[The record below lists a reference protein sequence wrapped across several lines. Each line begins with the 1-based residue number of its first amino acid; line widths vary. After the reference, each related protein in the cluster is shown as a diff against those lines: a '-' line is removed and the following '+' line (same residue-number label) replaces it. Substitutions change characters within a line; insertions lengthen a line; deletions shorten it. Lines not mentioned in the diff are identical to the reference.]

1 MDSAARLSPNAHKRV
16 PFLYTASDV
25 DWRKYDKVILEPVAI
40 YTGADQQFGRATDA
54 DKSLLAGYAQGEFA
68 QALAIRYAAA
78 SVPGPTT
85 LRIQVTLTGLE
96 TNKALLATFTKV
108 DLLGSAVNIARTVQ
122 GAQGSFDGSVSY
134 AVEIY
139 DSVSNRPLRAYV
151 SKQYPVAENVAATF
165 GALSAAKVGIRKGAK
180 DLLKQLG

>member
-1 MDSAARLSPNAHKRV
+1 MVQS
-16 PFLYTASDV
+16 
-25 DWRKYDKVILEPVAI
+25 
-40 YTGADQQFGRATDA
+40 RATRSNNRA
-54 DKSLLAGYAQGEFA
+54 ATAPAHYAQGEFA
-68 QALAIRYAAA
+68 QALATRYAPA

-108 DLLGSAVNIARTVQ
+108 DLLGSVVNTVRTVQ

-151 SKQYPVAENVAATF
+151 SKQYPVAENVGATF
-165 GALSAAKVGIRKGAK
+165 GALSAAKVGNSQGRRGFAETAG
-180 DLLKQLG
+180 LSRCRSAPMCEAR